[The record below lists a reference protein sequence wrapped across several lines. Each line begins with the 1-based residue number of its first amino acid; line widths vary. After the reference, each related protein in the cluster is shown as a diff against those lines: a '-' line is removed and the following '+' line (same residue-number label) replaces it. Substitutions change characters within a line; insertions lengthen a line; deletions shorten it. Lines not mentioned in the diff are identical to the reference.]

1 MIKLKFIAS
10 LALITLIF
18 ASFFAIDNVQAVD
31 IFISESQITSNT
43 ADQYYPD
50 VYGDITV
57 WQDNR
62 NGNWDI
68 YMYAPYVDMWHPEIQ
83 VTTSSASQ
91 EAPKIYGNI
100 IVWQD
105 DRNGNWDIY
114 MYDVSTGVEQQIT
127 GDPTDQIRPAIY
139 GDTVV
144 WQDARNGYLFYD
156 YVSYEFRGWNI
167 YSYDLTTQTER
178 QLTSTDT
185 NLFPAISGN
194 IVAYTKTVYG
204 TFENH
209 YLYYYNLLTNAEV
222 RVLSAY
228 SFANSESSYI
238 GSIAFCESSI
248 VFGYSVMPFME
259 YNIWNDE
266 VAMKDIS
273 NGAVWTS
280 AGFGVADQINPDISG
295 ESSWKYVVFEDNR
308 FGNSEIGM
316 HALLNNQDYR
326 ITDNP
331 YRQAF
336 PAIFSGVAGN
346 FHYNRVVFMDNR
358 NGNWDIYRV
367 DFGWL
372 ASGFG
377 DTPSA
382 PTPLTPSR
390 VISALQGASSRIE
403 ELPISDFAGVNDK
416 VKENRKNVLLRQLDS
431 AISNVEAASN
441 TENLKLRS
449 RYCQSAIDQLDGLI
463 VKMDGW
469 SLRGSADVAGSGFTP
484 DWITYA
490 LYLDQGIRSCR
501 NDLQTLLQAIS

>member
-1 MIKLKFIAS
+1 MKKKFLTL
-10 LALITLIF
+10 LALITLIS
-18 ASFFAIDNVQAVD
+18 ASFFAIANVQAATIVV
-31 IFISESQITSNT
+31 SETQVTSNT

-83 VTTSSASQ
+83 VTTSSDSQ
-91 EAPKIYGNI
+91 VSPQIYDDV

-105 DRNGNWDIY
+105 NRNGNWDIY

-127 GDPTDQIRPAIY
+127 SDPTDQIQPAIY

-144 WQDARNGYLFYD
+144 WQDARNGYLYYD
-156 YVSYEFRGWNI
+156 YVSYTFRGWNI

-185 NLFPAISGN
+185 NLSPAISGN
-194 IVAYTKTVYG
+194 FVAYTKTVYG
-204 TFENH
+204 TYENH
-209 YLYYYNLLTNAEV
+209 YLYYYNLLTGAEV
-222 RVLSAY
+222 KVLSAY
-228 SFANSESSYI
+228 GFANSESNYI
-238 GSIAFCESSI
+238 GSIAMCESSI
-248 VFGYSVMPFME
+248 VWEYDFSPFME
-259 YNIWNDE
+259 WDYWNDE
-266 VAMKDIS
+266 VAMKDIYS
-273 NGAVWTS
+273 DAVWTS
-280 AGFGVADQINPDISG
+280 AGFGLTDQNTPDIGG
-295 ESSWKYVVFEDNR
+295 ESSWKYIVFEDNR
-308 FGNSEIGM
+308 FGNPEIGM

-331 YRQAF
+331 SRQAF
-336 PAIFSGVAGN
+336 PAIFSGVDDN
-346 FHYNRVVFMDNR
+346 YHYNRVVFMDNR
-358 NGNWDIYRV
+358 NGNWDIYQV

-372 ASGFG
+372 ASGIG
-377 DTPSA
+377 GTPSA

-390 VISALQGASSRIE
+390 VTSSLEVSSGRIADMP
-403 ELPISDFAGVNDK
+403 LSDFAGATDK
-416 VKENRKNVLLRQLDS
+416 VKENRKTVLLKQLDS
-431 AISNVEAASN
+431 AISSIEAAAN
-441 TENLKLRS
+441 TENVKLKS
-449 RYCQSAIDQLDGLI
+449 RFCQIAIDQLDGLI
-463 VKMDGW
+463 VKLDGW

-490 LYLDQGIRSCR
+490 GYLDQGIRCCR